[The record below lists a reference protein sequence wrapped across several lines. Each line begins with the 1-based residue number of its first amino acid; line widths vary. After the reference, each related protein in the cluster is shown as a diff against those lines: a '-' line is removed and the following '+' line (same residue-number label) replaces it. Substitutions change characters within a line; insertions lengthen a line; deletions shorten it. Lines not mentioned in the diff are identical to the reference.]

1 MFQQKQNLFPNRN
14 RPVHKHKEAFHLM
27 NYRCECGHHEL
38 IWNSRDGV
46 TPFTLSCPSCK
57 QGMGLVHVDWQLD
70 IYNPFYIVPKG
81 SRYFADMTL
90 QRARELAARN
100 VDFYISEGRI
110 PESQRNRKIELFRDD
125 YYAEGNSPDILVKER

>member
-1 MFQQKQNLFPNRN
+1 MMGGIMFPNRN

-27 NYRCECGHHEL
+27 NYRCKCGHHER

-46 TPFTLSCPSCK
+46 TPFTLSCPRCK

-110 PESQRNRKIELFRDD
+110 PESQRNRKIELLRDD
-125 YYAEGNSPDILVKER
+125 YYAEGNSPDILVKE